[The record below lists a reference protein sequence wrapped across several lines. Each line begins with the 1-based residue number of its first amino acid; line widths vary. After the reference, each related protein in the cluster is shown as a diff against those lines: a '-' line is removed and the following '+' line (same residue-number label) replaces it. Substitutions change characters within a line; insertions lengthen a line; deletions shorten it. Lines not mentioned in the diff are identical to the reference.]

1 MKKDI
6 NRMIERAEE
15 LGWTVTDEGDSQ
27 YTDGD
32 NQYMFSK
39 HSPEGQDFS
48 ITVEGD
54 NAEDIVD
61 NIYEAYMDFDV
72 SYETY
77 MWLDDTGHGKNGSPY
92 DMRDLYDDMEAC
104 EQMILDLYGELKEL
118 DFDED

>member
-39 HSPEGQDFS
+39 HSPGGQDFS
-48 ITVEGD
+48 ITIEGED
-54 NAEDIVD
+54 AEDIVD
-61 NIYEAYMDFDV
+61 NIYGAYIDFDV

-77 MWLDDTGHGKNGSPY
+77 MWLDDTGHGRNGSPY

-104 EQMILDLYGELKEL
+104 EQMILELYSELVEI
-118 DFDED
+118 DFNED